1 MSTDDAS
8 VGRTYEEFRRKYEA
22 EQVLSLRDFLQ
33 LAKRRVWVMVLVVI
47 TCVGLAA
54 GYSMVQTPM
63 YQASTT
69 ILLGQDNSQGG
80 ASNPQG
86 SAPNINNDV
95 QGLQNLSD
103 TIVAAINTRPI
114 ADEVAQRLGVAES
127 TVGNLSAEA
136 APKSLLIDVSY
147 RDPDPER
154 AQLVANTAGEV
165 LSERAPKIAP
175 GGDDTITATVWEEAT
190 LPNNLVS
197 PDLKRNV
204 FVALILGLILGFG
217 LVFVLAYL
225 DDSWSSPQEIEEVSG
240 TPNLAA
246 IPTFKAHKNMKRK
259 SPRRPLSD
267 TVTPIYRNKRHI
279 A

>member
-1 MSTDDAS
+1 MSTDATS
-8 VGRTYEEFRRKYEA
+8 VGSTYEEFRRKYEA
-22 EQVLSLRDFLQ
+22 EQVLSLRDILQ
-33 LAKRRVWVMVLVVI
+33 VVKSRLWVMVLVVI

-54 GYSMVQTPM
+54 GYSVMQTPM
-63 YQASTT
+63 YEASTT
-69 ILLGQDNSQGG
+69 ILMGQDNSQGG
-80 ASNPQG
+80 ASNPQA
-86 SAPNINNDV
+86 SSLNNDIE
-95 QGLQNLSD
+95 GLQNLSE

-154 AQLVANTAGEV
+154 AQLVSNTAGEV
-165 LSERAPKIAP
+165 LSERAPEIAP
-175 GGDDTITATVWEEAT
+175 GGDDTITATVWEKAT
-190 LPNNLVS
+190 LPNNPVS

-204 FVALILGLILGFG
+204 FLALILGLILGFG
-217 LVFVLAYL
+217 LVFVLSFL
-225 DDSWSSPQEIEEVSG
+225 DNSWRSAQEIEEVSG

-246 IPTFKAHKNMKRK
+246 IPTFKVHKNVKRK
-259 SPRRPLSD
+259 SSRRPLPG
-267 TVTPIYRNKRHI
+267 TVTPIYRRKRHI